1 MAFCENCGAELPAG
15 SKFCTKCGTPAAVPP
30 VNDASSVNDT
40 TPVNDVPPVNDGT
53 YNQNQYNQSTQ
64 NSYGQNPYNQSTQNQ
79 YQYEQNQYNQNQYN
93 QYNQTVQNPYIQ
105 QDEDVRKNKGMAV
118 LCYFGIFL
126 LIPLFSRK
134 NSKFCRF
141 HANQGLILL
150 IYEVI
155 VNVLSRIINMIF
167 SNMLWPND
175 VLVFCVSA
183 IIVILGLFGTILSI
197 IGIVHAAKGEYKE
210 IPVLG
215 KIQLL
220 K

>member
-15 SKFCTKCGTPAAVPP
+15 SKFCTKCGTPTAVPP

-53 YNQNQYNQSTQ
+53 
-64 NSYGQNPYNQSTQNQ
+64 
-79 YQYEQNQYNQNQYN
+79 YNQNQYN

-134 NSKFCRF
+134 NSKFCRY

-150 IYEVI
+150 IYGVI

-197 IGIVHAAKGEYKE
+197 IGIVHAVKGEYKE